1 MKTKKLITN
10 LLTTVFFLLAFIVKV
25 NADKATWYPE
35 NDRSVTIFLSIE
47 ENDLRIYSEKQF
59 DNVNIQVVDPTG
71 QTIYVN
77 VINIPAET
85 ELDIPLSYLSEGNY
99 QVVLSK
105 DNQPVTWYLT
115 K

>member
-1 MKTKKLITN
+1 MKMKKLITK
-10 LLTTVFFLLAFIVKV
+10 LLTVVFFLLAFIVKV
-25 NADKATWYPE
+25 NADKATWYPTD
-35 NDRSVTIFLSIE
+35 NRSVTIFLSIE
-47 ENDLRIYSEKQF
+47 ENDLCIYSEKQF
-59 DNVNIQVVDPTG
+59 DNVNIQVIDPNG
-71 QTIYVN
+71 QIIYVN

-85 ELDIPLSYLSEGNY
+85 ELNIPLSYLQEGNY

>member
-10 LLTTVFFLLAFIVKV
+10 LLTTVFFLLAFVVKV
-25 NADKATWYPE
+25 NADEATWYPE
-35 NDRSVTIFLSIE
+35 DDRSVTIFLSIE

-59 DNVNIQVVDPTG
+59 DNVNIQVVDSNG

-85 ELDIPLSYLSEGNY
+85 ELDIPLSYLPEGNY
-99 QVVLSK
+99 QVVLTK

>member
-1 MKTKKLITN
+1 MKTKKLIIN

-25 NADKATWYPE
+25 NADQSCWMPE
-35 NDRSVTIFLSIE
+35 GNRSVTIFLSIE

-59 DNVNIQVVDPTG
+59 DNVNIQVVDPNG

-77 VINIPAET
+77 VINIPTET
-85 ELDIPLSYLSEGNY
+85 ELDIPLSYLPEGNY
-99 QVVLSK
+99 QVVLTK

>member
-10 LLTTVFFLLAFIVKV
+10 LLTTVFFLLAFVIKV

-35 NDRSVTIFLSIE
+35 DNRSVTIFLSIE

-85 ELDIPLSYLSEGNY
+85 ELDIPLSYLPKGNY

-105 DNQPVTWYLT
+105 ANQPVTWYLT